1 MFQYNIHLL
10 KITCITRR
18 LLFFQNLKYMH
29 VYILYFRTELALQS
43 LSGQTQLQ
51 DTEQVIFHLRA
62 KRVEVFFHK
71 RVVHV

>member
-1 MFQYNIHLL
+1 
-10 KITCITRR
+10 
-18 LLFFQNLKYMH
+18 MH

-71 RVVHV
+71 RVVHVWLCCQKNKRI